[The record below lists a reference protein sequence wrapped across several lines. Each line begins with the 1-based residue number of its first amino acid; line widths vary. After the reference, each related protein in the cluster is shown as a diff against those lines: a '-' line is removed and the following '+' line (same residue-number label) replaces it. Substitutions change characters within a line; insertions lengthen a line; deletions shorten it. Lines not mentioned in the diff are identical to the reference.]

1 MHHALRRCQSPGSRI
16 TQRFGDS
23 QGPASNLGRNRPAM
37 AGDLCGPLGEL
48 CLGMGCE
55 EVWRVIVGWDGNMF
69 FVHVFFPTKIGVD
82 SPWGV
87 DLGDSFG
94 AWVLDA
100 DMVFQLPIGSL
111 RTGGPALHWGEL
123 GKSKV
128 SELFARLSR
137 DSHGDRGRQCEG
149 VGWWHGLKKSWCS
162 CLGLPW

>member
-1 MHHALRRCQSPGSRI
+1 MPISWISDHTEIRRLTRTSIEPWNESTSHG
-16 TQRFGDS
+16 GW
-23 QGPASNLGRNRPAM
+23 PM
-37 AGDLCGPLGEL
+37 WPLGEV

-55 EVWRVIVGWDGNMF
+55 EVWRVIVGWDGNLSDLLMF

-111 RTGGPALHWGEL
+111 RTVGPALHWGEL

-128 SELFARLSR
+128 SELFVRLSR
-137 DSHGDRGRQCEG
+137 DSHGDRGRHC
-149 VGWWHGLKKSWCS
+149 
-162 CLGLPW
+162 P